1 MTMRSALTAQINIG
15 FLDGSHRSLLGN
27 GQTTRSLKYS
37 AAIRRSSNT
46 GATTNNQL
54 LRRGGTLLSG
64 LGTPLLLAVLRLRG
78 RGLNGAVPLQLQG
91 RPPRDGML
99 DGRSQSQ
106 MAAGILAA
114 PVQWHR
120 RQVWNAKRTSFAIS
134 TCCKMSISGCRL
146 SGGRSH
152 LEAGR
157 FMPLTSTRRS

>member
-1 MTMRSALTAQINIG
+1 
-15 FLDGSHRSLLGN
+15 
-27 GQTTRSLKYS
+27 
-37 AAIRRSSNT
+37 
-46 GATTNNQL
+46 
-54 LRRGGTLLSG
+54 
-64 LGTPLLLAVLRLRG
+64 
-78 RGLNGAVPLQLQG
+78 
-91 RPPRDGML
+91 ML
-99 DGRSQSQ
+99 DSRSQSQ

-114 PVQWHR
+114 AVQWHR